1 MMISLLFF
9 AIETPEQLDKFL
21 QIYHKYKD
29 TVYYIALK
37 ILKKKELAEDVLQ
50 DVFLHLYQ
58 NFDKFDKIT
67 CHKKRSYVVV
77 ISRNASFDKLK
88 AEKKHEH
95 DPDDIYEICDFNN
108 ETIEDEVI
116 RNIEMDKLLEALNK
130 VDKYCNII
138 ILKYYFGYSDEM
150 LAEHYNIS
158 TDAVRKRIER
168 CKNKLKQYIERDMM
182 R

>member
-1 MMISLLFF
+1 MISLLLF
-9 AIETPEQLDKFL
+9 AIETPEQLNKFL
-21 QIYHKYKD
+21 QMYHKYKGI
-29 TVYYIALK
+29 VYYIALK
-37 ILKKKELAEDVLQ
+37 ILKNKELAEDVSQ
-50 DVFLHLYQ
+50 EVFLHIFQ
-58 NFDKFDKIT
+58 HFDEFIEYT
-67 CHKKRSYVVV
+67 CHKTWGYVVV

-95 DPDDIYEICDFNN
+95 DPDDILEINDFSN

-116 RNIEMDKLLEALNK
+116 RNLEMDKLLEAFSK

-138 ILKYYFGYSDEM
+138 LLKYYCGYSDEM

-158 TDAVRKRIER
+158 TAAVRKRIER
-168 CKNKLKQYIERDMM
+168 CKVKLRQHIEKDMM